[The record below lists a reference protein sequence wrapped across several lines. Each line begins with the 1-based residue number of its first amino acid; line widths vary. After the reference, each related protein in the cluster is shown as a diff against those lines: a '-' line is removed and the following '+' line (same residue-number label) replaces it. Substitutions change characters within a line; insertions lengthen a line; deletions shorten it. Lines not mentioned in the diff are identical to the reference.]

1 MFLKFEPLFIP
12 VFHLKLL
19 KNHQCENS
27 FRIQKIQLTNWVCLL
42 IAFSLNLCLLKFA
55 DFLAKQIFDGWYE
68 MLCSL
73 HHKTHECK
81 LYQNEYPIN
90 EMNVNLDWIG
100 LGNYINET
108 PGKYIKMLVEFC
120 WYISDTSSLLT
131 NNISVKSKQE

>member
-1 MFLKFEPLFIP
+1 MNTKLNLSHSRSFCVEMKEMNKFSQLELLLILKFEPSFIP
-12 VFHLKLL
+12 VFHPKLL

-55 DFLAKQIFDGWYE
+55 DFLAKQIFDGRNE

-73 HHKTHECK
+73 HHKDHECK

-90 EMNVNLDWIG
+90 EMNVNLD
-100 LGNYINET
+100 
-108 PGKYIKMLVEFC
+108 
-120 WYISDTSSLLT
+120 
-131 NNISVKSKQE
+131 